1 MKPGTKITE
10 QIRRNLVAII
20 SLAVAVTSLGYNTW
34 RNEASESN
42 RNQRLV
48 SIEVLRNLGELQQVV
63 YHRHWDM
70 DEEDKGNPLTGWAIV
85 LTINDLAM
93 VLEAPLP
100 ESAERLRV
108 TWEQQS
114 EYLGSAKDDEHIKSI
129 IEAIDRVRV
138 DTHALLRGLD

>member
-1 MKPGTKITE
+1 MKPGTKIID
-10 QIRRNLVAII
+10 QVRRNFVAIV

-70 DEEDKGNPLTGWAIV
+70 DAEDKGNPLTGWAIV
-85 LTINDLAM
+85 LTISDLAQ

-100 ESAERLRV
+100 DSAERLRV
-108 TWEQQS
+108 TWDEQ
-114 EYLGSAKDDEHIKSI
+114 YKRLGSGKDDEHIESI
-129 IEAIDRVRV
+129 VEAINQVRV
-138 DTHALLRGLD
+138 DTHALLQGLD